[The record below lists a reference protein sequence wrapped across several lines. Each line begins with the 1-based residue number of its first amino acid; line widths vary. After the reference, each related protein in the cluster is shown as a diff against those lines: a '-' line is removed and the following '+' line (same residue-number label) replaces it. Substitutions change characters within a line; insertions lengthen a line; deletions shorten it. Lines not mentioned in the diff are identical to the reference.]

1 MIWIFMFLDTCICYG
16 GIFSHLKFYF
26 FSHLYFIIDMQEYFN
41 NSYIKGIEFNNIREK
56 FIRIFQ
62 KFIRIFQKFYKI
74 SRCDI
79 VFCITMFT

>member
-1 MIWIFMFLDTCICYG
+1 MIWIFMFLNTCICCG

-26 FSHLYFIIDMQEYFN
+26 FSHFIIDMQEYFN

-62 KFIRIFQKFYKI
+62 KFYNFP
-74 SRCDI
+74 
-79 VFCITMFT
+79 M